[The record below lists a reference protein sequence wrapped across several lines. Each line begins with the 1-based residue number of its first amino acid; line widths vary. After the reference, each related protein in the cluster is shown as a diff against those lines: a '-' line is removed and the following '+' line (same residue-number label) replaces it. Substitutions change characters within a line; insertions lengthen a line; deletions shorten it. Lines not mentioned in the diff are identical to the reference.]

1 MALLRASVVM
11 AGTFGQ
17 GSTTARRNLGAS
29 NALVISA
36 TPYWSKR
43 PAVIKNAPYT
53 IDHPTTAQLDIRIK
67 LGDTAKEAHN
77 TGQIGLYGL
86 PGAAGYVQQKMTGIR
101 GAGAL
106 AKGQW
111 ASSKKHTLHTLE
123 ELKKIA
129 GAPARMGAV
138 STGSQFAPGTFSEF
152 YRGETR

>member
-36 TPYWSKR
+36 TPFWSKR

-53 IDHPTTAQLDIRIK
+53 IDHPSTAQLDIRIK
-67 LGDTAKEAHN
+67 LGDAAKEAHN
-77 TGQIGLYGL
+77 TGQVNINGL
-86 PGAAGYVQQKMTGIR
+86 PGAAGYVQQKLSGAH

-106 AKGQW
+106 PKGLW
-111 ASSKKHTLHTLE
+111 ASSKRHTLHTLE
-123 ELKKIA
+123 ELKRMA
-129 GAPARMGAV
+129 AATARTPPV
-138 STGSQFAPGTFSEF
+138 PTTPQTPGYMFSEYF
-152 YRGETR
+152 RGETR

>member
-17 GSTTARRNLGAS
+17 GSTTPRRDLGAS

-36 TPYWSKR
+36 TPFWSKR

-53 IDHPTTAQLDIRIK
+53 IDHPSRAQLDIRIK
-67 LGDTAKEAHN
+67 FGDAAVEAHN
-77 TGQIGLYGL
+77 TGQVNLYGL
-86 PGAAGYVQQKMTGIR
+86 PGAAGYIQQKLSGAQ

-106 AKGQW
+106 PKGQW
-111 ASSKKHTLHTLE
+111 ASSKKHTLHTLAD
-123 ELKKIA
+123 LKKMA
-129 GAPARMGAV
+129 GLARAV
-138 STGSQFAPGTFSEF
+138 VPSTLQIPGYMFSEN

>member
-36 TPYWSKR
+36 TPFWSKR

-53 IDHPTTAQLDIRIK
+53 IDHPSRAQLDIRIK
-67 LGDTAKEAHN
+67 FGDLAVEAHN
-77 TGQIGLYGL
+77 TRQVNLYGL
-86 PGAAGYVQQKMTGIR
+86 PGAAGYIQQKLTNAH

-106 AKGQW
+106 PKGQW
-111 ASSKKHTLHTLE
+111 PSSQKHTLHTLA
-123 ELKKIA
+123 ELKKMA
-129 GAPARMGAV
+129 GAPARGPVIPTQM
-138 STGSQFAPGTFSEF
+138 PPSEYMMSEY

>member
-17 GSTTARRNLGAS
+17 GSTTARRNLSAS

-43 PAVIKNAPYT
+43 SAVIKNAPYT
-53 IDHPTTAQLDIRIK
+53 INNPSTAQLDIRIK
-67 LGDTAKEAHN
+67 LGDAAKEAHN
-77 TGQIGLYGL
+77 TGQVNINGL
-86 PGAAGYVQQKMTGIR
+86 PGAAGYVQQKLTGTR

-106 AKGQW
+106 PKGMW
-111 ASSKKHTLHTLE
+111 ASSKRHTLHTLE
-123 ELKKIA
+123 ELKRMA
-129 GAPARMGAV
+129 GRAGSVTTTPQMAPY
-138 STGSQFAPGTFSEF
+138 QIPEF

>member
-17 GSTTARRNLGAS
+17 GSVTARRNLSAS

-53 IDHPTTAQLDIRIK
+53 INNPSAAQLDIRIK

-86 PGAAGYVQQKMTGIR
+86 PGAAGYVQQKLTGIH

-111 ASSKKHTLHTLE
+111 ASSQRHTIHTLE
-123 ELKKIA
+123 ELKKMA
-129 GAPARMGAV
+129 GRAGMVPAAPI
-138 STGSQFAPGTFSEF
+138 F
-152 YRGETR
+152 

>member
-17 GSTTARRNLGAS
+17 GSVTPRRNLGAS

-53 IDHPTTAQLDIRIK
+53 IDNPSTAQLDIRIK
-67 LGDTAKEAHN
+67 FGDLAKEAHN
-77 TGQIGLYGL
+77 TGQIRLFGL
-86 PGAAGYVQQKMTGIR
+86 PGAAGYIQEKLTNAHGM
-101 GAGAL
+101 GAL
-106 AKGQW
+106 PKGQW
-111 ASSKKHTLHTLE
+111 ASSQRHTLHTLE
-123 ELKKIA
+123 ELKKRA
-129 GAPARMGAV
+129 GRAGTVATTP
-138 STGSQFAPGTFSEF
+138 QYAPGYMFSEL

>member
-17 GSTTARRNLGAS
+17 GSVTPRRNLGAS

-53 IDHPTTAQLDIRIK
+53 IDHPSTAQLDIRIK
-67 LGDTAKEAHN
+67 LGDLAKEAHN
-77 TGQIGLYGL
+77 TGQINLYGL
-86 PGAAGYVQQKMTGIR
+86 PGAAGYVQQKLS
-101 GAGAL
+101 GAHGMGAL

-111 ASSKKHTLHTLE
+111 ASSQRHTLHTLE
-123 ELKKIA
+123 ELKRMA
-129 GAPARMGAV
+129 GRAGTVVTTPQYPPAYM
-138 STGSQFAPGTFSEF
+138 FSEN